1 MDFDLNLDDGDM
13 KSISL
18 DNSTISTPTNFN
30 LSRTSDADHSQH
42 LNLTR
47 PNTSPNLGAFDINI
61 GNVDDDDFI
70 GLLTNKKKI
79 RSDSPAPTRTEQPSQ
94 PNTSYNRPD
103 PVSNSEL
110 VSDSMFDINLED
122 IDLSQAS
129 NNPSTSV
136 NLDNNTF
143 ADNSFNVGNDNGM
156 SGPSFPNLSPS
167 PMPQASSSFGPDVTA
182 SSAHMTFEDIQKAKF
197 DLICK
202 FERLRDKGV
211 RIPKTFSMSSDYD
224 EMRYEYDRLVHQ
236 RKLDNSVKA
245 QRRMLIG
252 IVSGIEFLNTKF
264 DPFDVR
270 LDGWSSQVND
280 EIHEYDD
287 IFEELY
293 EKYKDASDMAPE
305 LRLMFSLGGSAFMFH
320 LNNTIFKASMPGGGG
335 GMAAPQLPS
344 AGGGDNQSGFSK
356 FMGLFT
362 KNGFNDQTTSSDVP
376 PYNPMEGPPF
386 ANPKGAPPRQMPQPN
401 MPPPTDFDRLL
412 DNITNSTGSKE
423 VNINL

>member
-1 MDFDLNLDDGDM
+1 MDFEFNLDDGDM
-13 KSISL
+13 KSINL
-18 DNSTISTPTNFN
+18 DTSTSNTPTNLN
-30 LSRTSDADHSQH
+30 LSRRTDAEHNQH

-47 PNTSPNLGAFDINI
+47 PNTSPNLGAYDMS
-61 GNVDDDDFI
+61 GNNENFDDDDFI

-79 RSDSPAPTRTEQPSQ
+79 RSSSPAAHNQTKPELVK
-94 PNTSYNRPD
+94 NTTYSRPE
-103 PVSNSEL
+103 PVSETEL
-110 VSDSMFDINLED
+110 MSDSMFDIDLED
-122 IDLSQAS
+122 IDLSQE
-129 NNPSTSV
+129 NSTTV
-136 NLDNNTF
+136 NLDNDKFT
-143 ADNSFNVGNDNGM
+143 ADNSFNIDGGGM

-167 PMPQASSSFGPDVTA
+167 PMPGFSKTSSFGPDTTA
-182 SSAHMTFEDIQKAKF
+182 SSAHMSFEDIQKSKF

-224 EMRYEYDRLVHQ
+224 EMQYEYGRLVHQ

-252 IVSGIEFLNTKF
+252 LVSGIEFLNTKF

-270 LDGWSSQVND
+270 LDGWSSRVND

-320 LNNTIFKASMPGGGG
+320 LNNTIFKASIPGGG
-335 GMAAPQLPS
+335 MPQMPPGS
-344 AGGGDNQSGFSK
+344 DGNESGFSK
-356 FMGLFT
+356 FMGLFS
-362 KNGFNDQTTSSDVP
+362 KNGFNNNTTSNEVP
-376 PYNPMEGPPF
+376 PFNPMNAPPF
-386 ANPKGAPPRQMPQPN
+386 ANPKDAPPREMPQPN

-412 DNITNSTGSKE
+412 DNIANSNSSKGI
-423 VNINL
+423 NINL